1 METETRIAVLSIIVE
16 NTDTTAELNDIIH
29 EYAEYMVGRMGIPYR
44 ARGINIISLV
54 VDAPQ
59 NVISTLSG
67 RIGRLEGVT
76 SKVAYAKVWRM
87 RKYDIR

>member
-1 METETRIAVLSIIVE
+1 MDTETRIAVLSIIVE
-16 NTDTTAELNDIIH
+16 NTDMTAELNDIIH

-59 NVISTLSG
+59 TVISTLSG

-76 SKVAYAKVWRM
+76 SKVAYAKV
-87 RKYDIR
+87 

>member
-59 NVISTLSG
+59 HVIRTLSG

-76 SKVAYAKVWRM
+76 SKVAYAKV
-87 RKYDIR
+87 

>member
-1 METETRIAVLSIIVE
+1 MVTETRIAVLSIIVE

-76 SKVAYAKVWRM
+76 SKVAYAKV
-87 RKYDIR
+87 

>member
-16 NTDTTAELNDIIH
+16 NTDTTAELNDIMH
-29 EYAEYMVGRMGIPYR
+29 EYAEYMVGRMGLPYR

-76 SKVAYAKVWRM
+76 SKVAYAKV
-87 RKYDIR
+87 

>member
-1 METETRIAVLSIIVE
+1 MDTETRIAVLSIIGE

-59 NVISTLSG
+59 TVISTLSG

-76 SKVAYAKVWRM
+76 SKVAYAKV
-87 RKYDIR
+87 

>member
-1 METETRIAVLSIIVE
+1 MDTETRIAVLSIIVE

-59 NVISTLSG
+59 TVISTLSG

-76 SKVAYAKVWRM
+76 SKVAYAKV
-87 RKYDIR
+87 

>member
-44 ARGINIISLV
+44 ARGINIISRV

-76 SKVAYAKVWRM
+76 SKVAYAKV
-87 RKYDIR
+87 

>member
-1 METETRIAVLSIIVE
+1 ME

-76 SKVAYAKVWRM
+76 SKVAYAKV
-87 RKYDIR
+87 

>member
-54 VDAPQ
+54 VEAPQ

-76 SKVAYAKVWRM
+76 SKVAYAKV
-87 RKYDIR
+87 

>member
-1 METETRIAVLSIIVE
+1 MSIIVE

-59 NVISTLSG
+59 TVISTLSG

-76 SKVAYAKVWRM
+76 SKVAYAKV
-87 RKYDIR
+87 

>member
-1 METETRIAVLSIIVE
+1 MDTETRIAVLSIIVE
-16 NTDTTAELNDIIH
+16 NTDTMAELNDIIH

-59 NVISTLSG
+59 TVISTLSG

-76 SKVAYAKVWRM
+76 SKVAYAKV
-87 RKYDIR
+87 

>member
-1 METETRIAVLSIIVE
+1 MEAETRIAVLSIIVE

-29 EYAEYMVGRMGIPYR
+29 EYAEYMGGRMGIPYR

-67 RIGRLEGVT
+67 RIGRLSGVT
-76 SKVAYAKVWRM
+76 SKVAYAKV
-87 RKYDIR
+87 

>member
-67 RIGRLEGVT
+67 RIGRPEGVT
-76 SKVAYAKVWRM
+76 SKVAYAKV
-87 RKYDIR
+87 

>member
-29 EYAEYMVGRMGIPYR
+29 EYAEYMVGRMGSPYR

-76 SKVAYAKVWRM
+76 SKVAYAKV
-87 RKYDIR
+87 

>member
-59 NVISTLSG
+59 NVTAGG
-67 RIGRLEGVT
+67 RDVQGGVRKGVT
-76 SKVAYAKVWRM
+76 YAKV
-87 RKYDIR
+87 

>member
-1 METETRIAVLSIIVE
+1 MEAETRIAVLSIIVE
-16 NTDTTAELNDIIH
+16 NTDTTAELNYIIH

-67 RIGRLEGVT
+67 RIGRLSGVT
-76 SKVAYAKVWRM
+76 SKVAYAKV
-87 RKYDIR
+87 

>member
-76 SKVAYAKVWRM
+76 SKVAYAKVCRM

>member
-1 METETRIAVLSIIVE
+1 MDTETRIAVLSIIVE
-16 NTDTTAELNDIIH
+16 NTDTTAELNVIIL

-59 NVISTLSG
+59 TVISTLSG

-76 SKVAYAKVWRM
+76 SKVAYAKV
-87 RKYDIR
+87 

>member
-59 NVISTLSG
+59 KVISTVSG

-76 SKVAYAKVWRM
+76 SKVAYAKV
-87 RKYDIR
+87 

>member
-76 SKVAYAKVWRM
+76 SKAAYANVRRM

>member
-1 METETRIAVLSIIVE
+1 MEAETRIAVLSIIVE

-67 RIGRLEGVT
+67 RIGRLSGVT
-76 SKVAYAKVWRM
+76 SKVAYSKL
-87 RKYDIR
+87 

>member
-1 METETRIAVLSIIVE
+1 MEAETRIAVLSIIVG

-67 RIGRLEGVT
+67 RIGRLSGVT
-76 SKVAYAKVWRM
+76 SKVAYAKV
-87 RKYDIR
+87 

>member
-1 METETRIAVLSIIVE
+1 MEAETRIAVLSIIVE

-67 RIGRLEGVT
+67 KLGMLPGVT
-76 SKVAYAKVWRM
+76 SKVAYAKV
-87 RKYDIR
+87 

>member
-1 METETRIAVLSIIVE
+1 METVTRIAVVSIIVE
-16 NTDTTAELNDIIH
+16 NTDTSSELNDIIH

-76 SKVAYAKVWRM
+76 SKVAYAKV
-87 RKYDIR
+87 

>member
-1 METETRIAVLSIIVE
+1 MDTETRIAVLSIIVE

-59 NVISTLSG
+59 TIISTLSG

-76 SKVAYAKVWRM
+76 SKVAYAKV
-87 RKYDIR
+87 